1 MYRYVDSSHFSV
13 SRLAIS
19 SLHFPRMLFSEN
31 SKPLIVLSPMRLFRI
46 LFLISI
52 VGFAI
57 MFVAMQI
64 QMQVNQV
71 FYDRRH

>member
-13 SRLAIS
+13 SGLAIS
-19 SLHFPRMLFSEN
+19 SLRFPMMLFSEN

-57 MFVAMQI
+57 MLQCK
-64 QMQVNQV
+64 
-71 FYDRRH
+71 YRCK

>member
-19 SLHFPRMLFSEN
+19 SLPFPMMLFSEN
-31 SKPLIVLSPMRLFRI
+31 SKPLIVLSLTRLFRI

-64 QMQVNQV
+64 QMQVNHV
-71 FYDRRH
+71 FYDR